1 MSVYVLHNNKQGG
14 MVKYFI
20 MYSDKTLSWS
30 WWIDQASLLDPDLF
44 WIAHCVPNKHT
55 LKDVCKHCGLQTKIW
70 QEVTFVYHLFVHMD
84 PLIYDYLFEL
94 LRLIILHTQKK
105 ISDLSEDIK
114 YVFSLTRQKVS
125 DIKVQ
130 F

>member
-1 MSVYVLHNNKQGG
+1 
-14 MVKYFI
+14 
-20 MYSDKTLSWS
+20 
-30 WWIDQASLLDPDLF
+30 
-44 WIAHCVPNKHT
+44 
-55 LKDVCKHCGLQTKIW
+55 
-70 QEVTFVYHLFVHMD
+70 MD